1 MRRAAVVLVAV
12 SVAALVAAGCG
23 GSDEP
28 TNAEYGEQL
37 RDAMA
42 DVEAAYG
49 ATADTP
55 SGEGGDAVEQLR
67 TTQVGLRDAGNRLAD
82 VTPPADLQD
91 EHDALVAGVRDM
103 ADAVDKLV
111 EAQDLAERDP
121 ARARALAREFASD
134 DSFASVEAA
143 ASAIQD
149 AGVDAGL

>member
-1 MRRAAVVLVAV
+1 MRCAILALLAVIIMAAI
-12 SVAALVAAGCG
+12 AAGCG

-28 TNAEYGEQL
+28 TNDEYGAQL

-49 ATADTP
+49 ATTGAPGTD
-55 SGEGGDAVEQLR
+55 GGDAVEQLR

-82 VTPPADLQD
+82 VTPPADLRD

-111 EAQDLAERDP
+111 QAQELATSDP
-121 ARARALAREFASD
+121 TRARALARQFASD
-134 DSFASVEAA
+134 GSFASVEAA